1 MRKTIYIS
9 VACCIA
15 ASGCSAFVPRTE
27 TVTASCSVPD
37 AKLQVDGGQIY
48 QGKATFQAVRNRVLS
63 VACYKRG
70 YYPAQ
75 KSVSFSISWTGVVD
89 VLSAFVIIVP
99 AVGVFLPGTWELNEK
114 NITVNMVQM
123 E

>member
-1 MRKTIYIS
+1 MRRTICIS
-9 VACCIA
+9 VLCCVA
-15 ASGCSAFVPRTE
+15 ASGCSALVPKTE

-37 AKLQVDGGQIY
+37 AKLQVNGDQIY
-48 QGKATFQAVRNRVLS
+48 EGKATFQAVRNRVLS
-63 VACYKRG
+63 VTCYKRG

-75 KSVSFSISWTGVVD
+75 KLIAYSISWTGVVD

-99 AVGVFLPGTWELNEK
+99 AVGVFLPGAWELNET
-114 NITVNMVQM
+114 NITVHMVEM